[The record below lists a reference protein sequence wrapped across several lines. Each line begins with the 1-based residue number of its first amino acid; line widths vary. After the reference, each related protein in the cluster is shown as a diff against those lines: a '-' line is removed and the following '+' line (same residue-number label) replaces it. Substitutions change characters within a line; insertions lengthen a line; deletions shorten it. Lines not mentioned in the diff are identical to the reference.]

1 MEGEGVRLPQPRSP
15 IQDTVPTYDFPSA
28 KGLALETVLAREGF
42 LGEREIVLPNLS
54 IPSVEGQSWHH
65 EDVF

>member
-1 MEGEGVRLPQPRSP
+1 MEGKGVRLPQLRSP
-15 IQDTVPTYDFPSA
+15 IQDTVPTNDFPSVR
-28 KGLALETVLAREGF
+28 GLALETVLAREGF

-65 EDVF
+65 KDVF